1 MNTAVIY
8 NSYDIAHPTLHNF
21 ASRPLP
27 QKVYRRRRLAF
38 LSMVGLIVFLSVLM
52 ANEII
57 GQINP
62 EAKIIQLSYFCLH
75 DLLCQFLF

>member
-38 LSMVGLIVFLSVLM
+38 LSMVGLIVFLSV
-52 ANEII
+52 
-57 GQINP
+57 
-62 EAKIIQLSYFCLH
+62 F
-75 DLLCQFLF
+75 